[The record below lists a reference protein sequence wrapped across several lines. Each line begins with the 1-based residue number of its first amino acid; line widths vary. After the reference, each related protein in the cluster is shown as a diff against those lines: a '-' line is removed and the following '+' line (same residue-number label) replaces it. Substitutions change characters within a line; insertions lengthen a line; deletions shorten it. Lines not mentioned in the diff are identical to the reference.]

1 MPLCEAATAR
11 GGERNKIDFVVCIR
25 TKNTAC
31 PLRPPVILTCWPE
44 AMVKVVIGM
53 AMGTACITPALEVG
67 VTAEPG
73 LLTSAVFIEEGEAV
87 ITLVAVV
94 EPVPTVAATETAAA
108 SFPAHWTPVPELEM
122 MVAKA
127 APPLVPGM
135 MARVVPVYSGFS
147 CGGLAMSM
155 WSARTGSAA
164 TARREWAESVTR
176 FLLAEDAPPAPA
188 AVSDDLAA
196 AGAGGS
202 GPERL
207 RGISISS

>member
-155 WSARTGSAA
+155 WSERPILGILAPFLDEVWMTMVLS
-164 TARREWAESVTR
+164 EPDVWA
-176 FLLAEDAPPAPA
+176 L
-188 AVSDDLAA
+188 
-196 AGAGGS
+196 GAGLHRDADLVW
-202 GPERL
+202 RL
-207 RGISISS
+207 VRLTGMSISL